1 MLKIV
6 DLKRNDELSSSD
18 MSAVRGALC
27 VDVGQA
33 LKEGFEDS
41 GFAGL
46 IAAAAACLDLANHGV
61 PVCTN

>member
-1 MLKIV
+1 MTIQIK
-6 DLKRNDELSSSD
+6 DLTVSQEID
-18 MSAVRGALC
+18 MSAVRGGLC

-46 IAAAAACLDLANHGV
+46 IAAAGACLDLINNGV
-61 PVCTN
+61 PACTN